1 MMTYSAGSS
10 DSYRVDV
17 TFCADYSDPLRV
29 SSARM
34 LNRKTFTSSCTDNFL
49 AVCSAVSEVLAS
61 FRAQARGIRFYDV
74 PLGDVKEELRFRC
87 ELELW
92 GKFSSCLLGSSISLL
107 CTQPHAIN
115 AILIP
120 LTWCS

>member
-1 MMTYSAGSS
+1 MMTFSAGSS

-17 TFCADYSDPLRV
+17 TFCADYSDPLHV

-34 LNRKTFTSSCTDNFL
+34 LNRKTSTSSCTDKFL
-49 AVCSAVSEVLAS
+49 AMCSAVSEVLAS

-87 ELELW
+87 ELEP
-92 GKFSSCLLGSSISLL
+92 FNARDANSTICILGHLAKEASAHLG
-107 CTQPHAIN
+107 P
-115 AILIP
+115 
-120 LTWCS
+120 CS

>member
-34 LNRKTFTSSCTDNFL
+34 LNRKTSTSSCTDKFL
-49 AVCSAVSEVLAS
+49 AMCPDKNAGQCM
-61 FRAQARGIRFYDV
+61 AQD
-74 PLGDVKEELRFRC
+74 LQH
-87 ELELW
+87 
-92 GKFSSCLLGSSISLL
+92 SSTS
-107 CTQPHAIN
+107 
-115 AILIP
+115 
-120 LTWCS
+120 

>member
-34 LNRKTFTSSCTDNFL
+34 LNRKTSTCSCTDKFL
-49 AVCSAVSEVLAS
+49 AMCSAVSEVLAS
-61 FRAQARGIRFYDV
+61 FRAQARGIRF
-74 PLGDVKEELRFRC
+74 
-87 ELELW
+87 
-92 GKFSSCLLGSSISLL
+92 
-107 CTQPHAIN
+107 
-115 AILIP
+115 
-120 LTWCS
+120 